1 MCHKSDCNVQSL
13 RSCSLTIYS
22 KFPSSHI
29 LDVWP
34 AAGRLLTA
42 EALAATLPGA
52 GDEIAVA
59 AAAQQLAN
67 ELRRC
72 KAGCGAVSALRVLAL
87 LQERLGADSQVG
99 APRV

>member
-1 MCHKSDCNVQSL
+1 VRGFWS
-13 RSCSLTIYS
+13 
-22 KFPSSHI
+22 
-29 LDVWP
+29 
-34 AAGRLLTA
+34 AAGRPLTA
-42 EALAATLPGA
+42 EALAAALPGA

-67 ELRRC
+67 GLRRC

-99 APRV
+99 GPRV